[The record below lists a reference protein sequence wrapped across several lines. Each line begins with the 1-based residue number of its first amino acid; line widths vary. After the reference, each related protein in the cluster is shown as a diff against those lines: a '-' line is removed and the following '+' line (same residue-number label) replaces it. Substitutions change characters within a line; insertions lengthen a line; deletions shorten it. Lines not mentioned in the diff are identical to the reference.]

1 MDARTL
7 TFGTRAEIRAEVE
20 RTVALAPQCRGLVVA
35 VGNHIPSNVPVENA
49 LYYMDTLR
57 GLWARSD

>member
-35 VGNHIPSNVPVENA
+35 VGNHIPSNVPVDNA
-49 LYYMDTLR
+49 LYYIDYLR
-57 GLWARSD
+57 QHWGR